1 MGTLGNSVCK
11 MKKKKGQRDPHSH
24 QLTEVSN
31 PYLSLSLDI
40 FCKAWAQHL
49 FQVKTPQKKVRHFP
63 QFSVSWAQ
71 RLFQTAKKKET
82 CFFFLP
88 CPAQAQKKTQK
99 KKGQ

>member
-49 FQVKTPQKKVRHFP
+49 FQVKTPAKKSATLSTIFCKLGSA
-63 QFSVSWAQ
+63 SVSD
-71 RLFQTAKKKET
+71 RKKKET